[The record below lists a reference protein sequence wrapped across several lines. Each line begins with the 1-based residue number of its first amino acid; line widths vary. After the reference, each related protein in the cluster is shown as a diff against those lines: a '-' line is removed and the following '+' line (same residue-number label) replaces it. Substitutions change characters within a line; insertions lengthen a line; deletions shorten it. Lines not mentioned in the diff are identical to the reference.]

1 MHLCLSVRTVILA
14 TLVQLRARRASSKK
28 SGNTAAD
35 PSNIF
40 SNENSENGAQVMFSA
55 TITGMVIGTISSIA
69 FLLPALIVTIM
80 KRRKVSQRH
89 VKPRFKGKSPS
100 PYSGTAGI

>member
-1 MHLCLSVRTVILA
+1 
-14 TLVQLRARRASSKK
+14 
-28 SGNTAAD
+28 
-35 PSNIF
+35 
-40 SNENSENGAQVMFSA
+40 MFSA